1 MMHNYQIHKKLKQL
15 LHEHVSN
22 IKDQN
27 LKNFIEK
34 NSNWRELFESYRIG
48 EQCAKGL
55 KLTPK
60 GLKTFSLIWR
70 SWEIPTAKP
79 YDQWPLVLLWLDRTQ
94 TLPYY
99 IDAKQVVFFDENTA
113 VWVKLNGAD
122 LAKIAKQCL
131 NSNLGFLKN
140 GP

>member
-1 MMHNYQIHKKLKQL
+1 MHNKCQIHKKLKQL
-15 LHEHVSN
+15 LHEHVN
-22 IKDQN
+22 TIKLQS
-27 LKNFIEK
+27 LRNFIEK
-34 NSNWRELFESYRIG
+34 NSNWHELFSSYRNSG
-48 EQCAKGL
+48 HCAEGL

-60 GLKTFSLIWR
+60 GLKIFSLIWR
-70 SWEIPTAKP
+70 SYEIPTAKP